1 MKIISLAEVE
11 KHNQRNDLWVIIH
24 GKVYDLTEFLAKHP
38 GGPNIILKYAGKD
51 ATEAYDDVHPPDM
64 INRFLGDDLCLGSIE
79 PHHMVVSKKKNQEET
94 EEDRRI
100 RLARENA
107 PRLDEMYNAF
117 DFESVAKT
125 VLRKEAWAYYS
136 AGADDEITMRENH
149 SAFQRIWFRPRVM
162 VNVKNIDTRTTM
174 LGTQV
179 SLPLYISAAALS
191 KLGHPEGEMV
201 LTRAAGR
208 TGIIQ
213 MVPVLS
219 SCSMDEIVASRR
231 ENQTQWLQLY
241 VNSDRAVTKRL
252 VQNAERQGFRGLFI
266 TVDTPHLGRREKDMR
281 QKYTQAAAIA
291 RERNELNEDLNRGA
305 AGALTAFIDPSLC
318 WDDIEWFQRITS
330 MPILL
335 KGIQTTEDAVKAA
348 KLGCKGVVLSNHGGR
363 QLDFAPS
370 PIEILADVKDALRR
384 EGLDKDF
391 EIYIDG
397 GIRRGTD
404 IFKAI
409 ALGAKGV
416 GIGRPSLYAMSAYGD
431 EGVVRLIQLL
441 QSELE
446 MCMRF
451 MGTPTIADIKRE
463 SVNVRNLKDHFAAIP
478 TDYLAKYAYEKMN
491 PRGSHSK
498 L

>member
-1 MKIISLAEVE
+1 MRTISLEEVA
-11 KHNQRNDLWVIIH
+11 KHNTKSYDLWLIIH
-24 GKVYDLTEFLAKHP
+24 GKVYDLTEFVSQHP
-38 GGPNIILKYAGKD
+38 GGPNVILKYAGKD
-51 ATEAYDDVHPPDM
+51 ATDAYDDIHPPDM
-64 INRFLGDDLCLGSIE
+64 VDRYLEAEVCQGIVNAQQLE
-79 PHHMVVSKKKNQEET
+79 ASKKNKVET
-94 EEDRRI
+94 EEEVCI
-100 RLARENA
+100 RLAREKA

-125 VLRKEAWAYYS
+125 ILKKEAWAYYS

-162 VNVKNIDTRTTM
+162 VNVKHIDTSTTM
-174 LGTQV
+174 LGNRV
-179 SLPLYISAAALS
+179 SLPLYISAAALT
-191 KLGHPEGEMV
+191 KLGHPDGEKV

-208 TGIIQ
+208 TDIIQ

-219 SCSMDEIVASRR
+219 SCSMDEIVSTRL

-241 VNSDRAVTKRL
+241 VNCDRAITKKL
-252 VQNAERQGFRGLFI
+252 VQDAEKNGFKGLFI

-281 QKYTQAAAIA
+281 QKYIQAVADAL
-291 RERNELNEDLNRGA
+291 ERNEPNEDLNRGA
-305 AGALTAFIDPSLC
+305 AGTLTAFIDPSLC
-318 WDDIEWFQRITS
+318 WDDLQWFQSITN

-335 KGIQTTEDAVKAA
+335 KGIQTTEDAVRAA
-348 KLGCKGVVLSNHGGR
+348 KYGCRGVVLSNHGGR

-370 PIEILADVKDALRR
+370 PIEILADVMDALKR
-384 EGLDKDF
+384 EGLDKNF
-391 EIYIDG
+391 EVYIDG

-404 IFKAI
+404 IYKAI

-431 EGVVRLIQLL
+431 DGVVRLIELL

-451 MGTPTIADIKRE
+451 MGTPTIPDIKRE
-463 SVNVRNLKDHFAAIP
+463 SVNIRNVKDHFAANP

-491 PRGSHSK
+491 PRGSYSK